1 MAKKYFDHFLIE
13 RGIGTAYSTVS
24 RLSQANAG
32 EFFEQARD
40 ADSSLLRVGDMARL
54 IAILPPRFTVQKLEK
69 TMSTAKHGYSLRSGF
84 YLVCMTV

>member
-1 MAKKYFDHFLIE
+1 MFFSYSILE

-69 TMSTAKHGYSLRSGF
+69 IMTTAKHGYSLRSGECYF
-84 YLVCMTV
+84 